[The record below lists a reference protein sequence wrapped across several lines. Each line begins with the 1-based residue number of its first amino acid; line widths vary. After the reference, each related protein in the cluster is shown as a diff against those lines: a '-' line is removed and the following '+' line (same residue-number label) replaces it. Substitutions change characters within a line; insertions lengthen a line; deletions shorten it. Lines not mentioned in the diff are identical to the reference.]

1 MRNSI
6 LKYRSHLIFLL
17 VYTAIFIL
25 VKTFFLYLL
34 PYIIGLLVSFLMYP
48 IYSFMKKRLSFKPAF
63 SATVISLI
71 IFSIV
76 IALILFVAYLLI
88 SETINLYNSNR
99 VFIDKYISEF
109 DLSSI
114 FTDLNIDGDFF
125 SKISNTAFSIVKIIP
140 IFLTLIIISFV
151 STICFINNLP
161 YIKNLIK
168 SKLTDKNAE
177 YFDVSVS
184 KAKEIFRK
192 FIKSYLLLYALTFIE
207 SLFVFSLIDLEY
219 VVVFAFLAAVSD
231 VLPILGPGA
240 VYFPIA
246 VSSAISKDFLSCIT
260 LVIFWAIT
268 LIIRQ
273 ILEPKLLS
281 DNIKI
286 PPLVVLSALYFSIVS
301 SNIWVLFYILVLTI
315 VYKITVESQILSPV
329 FINSDSNN
337 NKEC

>member
-6 LKYRSHLIFLL
+6 SKYRPYFIFLF
-17 VYTAIFIL
+17 VYTAIFLLI
-25 VKTFFLYLL
+25 KTFFLYLL
-34 PYIIGLLVSFLMYP
+34 PFVIGLFVSFLMYP
-48 IYSFMKKRLSFKPAF
+48 IYCFMKKRLSFKPAF

-88 SETINLYNSNR
+88 SETINLYNNNS
-99 VFIDKYISEF
+99 VFINKYISEF
-109 DLSSI
+109 DLTSV

-161 YIKNLIK
+161 YIKKIIK
-168 SKLTDKNAE
+168 SKLSDKNAE
-177 YFDVSVS
+177 YFDVVVS

-207 SLFVFSLIDLEY
+207 SLFIFSLIDLEY

-246 VSSAISKDFLSCIT
+246 VFSAISKDFLSCIT
-260 LVIFWAIT
+260 LLIFWAIT
-268 LIIRQ
+268 VIIRQ

-286 PPLVVLSALYFSIVS
+286 HPLVVLSALYFSIIS
-301 SNIWVLFYILVLTI
+301 SNIWVLFYILALTI

-337 NKEC
+337 KKEC